1 MTDFKNKW
9 NKYLTEQEFDA
20 SKLTIKDKLN
30 SKFWNRG
37 RLEPEVRGRL
47 VEIAEEFYSSI
58 QESVPSVPDFEDITF
73 TGSLANYNYHAAS
86 DIDLHLL
93 VDFREMGETE
103 EILSEFFALK
113 RIQWN
118 NSHNIRIFGHE
129 VEIYIQDTSEEHF
142 SNGVYSVLRGEW
154 LEMPVKEEVDIDFK
168 ATEKKYKALSLEI
181 SELSKL
187 FKREEYKKVYDHAS
201 KLKEKIKNMR
211 TAGLEDEGV
220 YSAENLA
227 FKMLRNNDEIKDLM
241 SLKVNSYDMMMS
253 MSKKSGKKVNI
264 SENWKLFLKGG
275 TNNG

>member
-47 VEIAEEFYSSI
+47 AEIAEEFYSSV
-58 QESVPSVPDFEDITF
+58 QESAPSAPNFEDITF
-73 TGSLANYNYHAAS
+73 TGSLASYNYHGAS

-93 VDFREMGETE
+93 VDFSEIGETE

-129 VEIYIQDTSEEHF
+129 VEIYIQDINEEHF
-142 SNGVYSVLRGEW
+142 SNGVYSVLLGEW
-154 LEMPVKEEVDIDFK
+154 LEMPVREEIDIDFETTK
-168 ATEKKYKALSLEI
+168 KKYEALSLEI
-181 SELSKL
+181 SQLSKL
-187 FKREEYKKVYDHAS
+187 FQKKEYKKVYDHAS

-211 TAGLEDEGV
+211 VAGLEDEGV

-241 SLKVNSYDMMMS
+241 SLRTTSYDMMMS
-253 MSKKSGKKVNI
+253 MSKEETKKINI
-264 SENWKLFLKGG
+264 SENWKLFRKGG
-275 TNNG
+275 LVNG